1 MRFVPTLSRRKEVRG
16 PRAEGGGVTRYLALS
31 LAVHLA
37 VVSFISIP
45 LVHRVRPISAEPIYQ
60 VALIQWPASDGVRA
74 ASAGTPPRE
83 EEKPR
88 KEPIPPEKEPEPD
101 AVKLQEVRKKPEKP
115 REEAKATPS
124 EVTKAEA
131 APAIPGPSPA
141 GSGSPSAAPGGSA
154 SIGPDGP
161 VSLGMVDQPNFRHDY
176 YLQIVMS
183 RLAQAWVRPP
193 GGQGVTR
200 ATIHFIIRRD
210 GSIVQPFL
218 QEPSGWALYD
228 RSVDR
233 AVQEVRQLP
242 PLPEAYAGD
251 QLGVTAVFQR
261 IGDEP

>member
-1 MRFVPTLSRRKEVRG
+1 MG
-16 PRAEGGGVTRYLALS
+16 RYLALS
-31 LAVHLA
+31 LGAHLA
-37 VVSFISIP
+37 AVFLISIP
-45 LVHRVRPISAEPIYQ
+45 LVHRVRPIFAEPIYQ
-60 VALIQWPASDGVRA
+60 VALVEWPEPNYVPPVPARV
-74 ASAGTPPRE
+74 PPRM

-88 KEPIPPEKEPEPD
+88 EKPAAPEKKPEPE
-101 AVKLQEVRKKPEKP
+101 AVKIEDRRKKPAKEEPKP
-115 REEAKATPS
+115 IPAKAG
-124 EVTKAEA
+124 KAEA
-131 APAIPGPSPA
+131 RPVVAEPPPVERATPTEAPE
-141 GSGSPSAAPGGSA
+141 
-154 SIGPDGP
+154 GP
-161 VSLGMVDQPNFRHDY
+161 VSLGTVDQSDFRHDY

-193 GGQGVTR
+193 GGQGMTR

-228 RSVDR
+228 RSVER

-242 PLPEAYAGD
+242 PLPEAYGGE

>member
-1 MRFVPTLSRRKEVRG
+1 M
-16 PRAEGGGVTRYLALS
+16 TRYLALS
-31 LAVHLA
+31 LGVHLA
-37 VVSFISIP
+37 VVFLISIP
-45 LVHRVRPISAEPIYQ
+45 LVHRVRPIFAEPIFQ
-60 VALIQWPASDGVRA
+60 VALVEWPEPNYAPPVPARV
-74 ASAGTPPRE
+74 PPRPQ
-83 EEKPR
+83 EKPR
-88 KEPIPPEKEPEPD
+88 EKPAAEKKPEPD
-101 AVKLQEVRKKPEKP
+101 AVKIQDSRKKPEKP
-115 REEAKATPS
+115 REETKPVVAETKKVEKTPVVSEPPPVEHATPN
-124 EVTKAEA
+124 EA
-131 APAIPGPSPA
+131 PE
-141 GSGSPSAAPGGSA
+141 
-154 SIGPDGP
+154 GP
-161 VSLGMVDQPNFRHDY
+161 VSLGAVDQPDFKHDY
-176 YLQIVMS
+176 YLQIVMN

-233 AVQEVRQLP
+233 AVHEVRQLP

>member
-1 MRFVPTLSRRKEVRG
+1 M
-16 PRAEGGGVTRYLALS
+16 TRYLALS
-31 LAVHLA
+31 LGVHLA
-37 VVSFISIP
+37 VVFLISIP
-45 LVHRVRPISAEPIYQ
+45 LVHRVRPIFAEPIFQ
-60 VALIQWPASDGVRA
+60 VALVEWPEPNYVPPVPTRV
-74 ASAGTPPRE
+74 PPRTQ
-83 EEKPR
+83 EKPR
-88 KEPIPPEKEPEPD
+88 EKPAAEKKPEPD
-101 AVKLQEVRKKPEKP
+101 AVKIKDPRKKPEKP
-115 REEAKATPS
+115 REETKPLVA
-124 EVTKAEA
+124 ENRKAETRPVVSEQPA
-131 APAIPGPSPA
+131 VERPVLNEAPE
-141 GSGSPSAAPGGSA
+141 
-154 SIGPDGP
+154 GP
-161 VSLGMVDQPNFRHDY
+161 VSLGTVDQADFKHDY

-200 ATIHFIIRRD
+200 ATVHFIIRRD

-233 AVQEVRQLP
+233 AVHEVRQLP

>member
-1 MRFVPTLSRRKEVRG
+1 VFLNAMKSVLTSSRRKEARG
-16 PRAEGGGVTRYLALS
+16 PGAEGVGVTRYLALS
-31 LAVHLA
+31 LGVHLA
-37 VVSFISIP
+37 VVFLISIP
-45 LVHRVRPISAEPIYQ
+45 LVHRVRPIFAEPIFQ
-60 VALIQWPASDGVRA
+60 VALVEWPEPNYV
-74 ASAGTPPRE
+74 PPAPARVLPRPQDKPQ
-83 EEKPR
+83 EKP
-88 KEPIPPEKEPEPD
+88 PAEKKPEPD
-101 AVKLQEVRKKPEKP
+101 AVKIKDTRKEPEKP
-115 REEAKATPS
+115 REEPKPVVAETKKAETRPVVPDASPVEHATP
-124 EVTKAEA
+124 TD
-131 APAIPGPSPA
+131 APE
-141 GSGSPSAAPGGSA
+141 
-154 SIGPDGP
+154 GP
-161 VSLGMVDQPNFRHDY
+161 VSLGAVDQTDFKHDY

-233 AVQEVRQLP
+233 AVHEVRQLP

>member
-1 MRFVPTLSRRKEVRG
+1 MRFVLTSSRRKEARG
-16 PRAEGGGVTRYLALS
+16 PGAEGVGVTRYLALS
-31 LAVHLA
+31 LGVHLA
-37 VVSFISIP
+37 VVFLISIP
-45 LVHRVRPISAEPIYQ
+45 LVHRVRPIFAEPVYQ
-60 VALIQWPASDGVRA
+60 VALVEWPEPNYAPPVPARVPVR
-74 ASAGTPPRE
+74 PQDKPQ
-83 EEKPR
+83 EKPAA
-88 KEPIPPEKEPEPD
+88 EKKPEPD
-101 AVKLQEVRKKPEKP
+101 AVKIQDPRKKPEKP
-115 REEAKATPS
+115 REETKAVVAEIKKAETPPVVSEQPPVERATPN
-124 EVTKAEA
+124 EA
-131 APAIPGPSPA
+131 PE
-141 GSGSPSAAPGGSA
+141 
-154 SIGPDGP
+154 GP
-161 VSLGMVDQPNFRHDY
+161 VSLGTVDQPDFKHDY

-233 AVQEVRQLP
+233 AVHEVRQLP